1 MLYFPLLIKTA
12 DESVAA
18 KNHLVQLLFKV
29 SGWIRSFKFG
39 DKPVNWNLDSRVKA
53 TLASH
58 IALSFYHIQ

>member
-1 MLYFPLLIKTA
+1 VLYVVSFNKTA
-12 DESVAA
+12 NESVAA

-29 SGWIRSFKFG
+29 PGWIRSFKFG

-58 IALSFYHIQ
+58 TALSFYHIQ